1 MDAGSALR
9 RTGHRQRA
17 RAAPQMAVLVIGGA
31 GLTGKECVYQALER
45 GEDVVALCRSSKI
58 TKPAGSCGADAAET
72 PLTSDK
78 LTVVS
83 GTVTSKARVFF
94 FEMTVSRKEGSRLFT
109 TTQMA
114 PPVVL
119 RLPSKGGRR
128 RKEGSRLFTTQM
140 APRGGAA
147 VSCTKADVEKAF
159 AAAASPVTG
168 VVIALG
174 GKTKDVGDTM
184 LTDGTKVV
192 IDVMKANDVKRVSVV
207 TSIGAGD
214 SKDQAPFFF
223 KILMATAMKKI
234 FSDKNNQEALFA
246 PGGPGAGLE
255 FTVVRPGGLTVDAP
269 TGVVNVIDG
278 EAGSIPRADVADFC
292 LGAVLDE
299 EFPYLGKYP
308 CISSVGG
315 TSWVKDRS
323 GAARGE
329 MA

>member
-1 MDAGSALR
+1 M
-9 RTGHRQRA
+9 
-17 RAAPQMAVLVIGGA
+17 
-31 GLTGKECVYQALER
+31 
-45 GEDVVALCRSSKI
+45 
-58 TKPAGSCGADAAET
+58 
-72 PLTSDK
+72 
-78 LTVVS
+78 
-83 GTVTSKARVFF
+83 
-94 FEMTVSRKEGSRLFT
+94 
-109 TTQMA
+109 
-114 PPVVL
+114 
-119 RLPSKGGRR
+119 
-128 RKEGSRLFTTQM
+128 
-140 APRGGAA
+140 
-147 VSCTKADVEKAF
+147 
-159 AAAASPVTG
+159 TG